1 PVMGTRFGE
10 GMTRRALP
18 YGLLGVVGFLG
29 FAAGSILDPIPLQW
43 GDLFAESEARSR
55 PVEQRITPLGG
66 DEQATVDLFER
77 SSRSVVFIATS
88 HLQELVL
95 MPGGKQAVSVGP
107 ELRSQLRQSWIEN
120 PGTISVPPDASGG
133 QLLTFDP
140 TCIDRNFRWGSGSGI
155 VWDREGHVITN
166 YHVLTDAWDLMVR
179 LPDFSDWPARLIGFD
194 EDKDL
199 AVLKVD
205 APADRLS
212 PLAIGRSDS
221 LRVGQRA
228 YSLGN
233 PFGLSSSLTEGII
246 SALGRT
252 IRSGTGAGRIIQ
264 NVIQT
269 DAAINPGNSG
279 GPLLDSAGRLIG
291 VTTAMVS
298 ESGNSSGIGF
308 AIPVDTVNRIVPD
321 LINFGHATRAGLGIR
336 VQTGLVGQ
344 IEGVLIAF
352 VLPGSPAEHAGL
364 RGGMNPETLVFD
376 RRGDII
382 IAIDDEPVTEFDDL
396 WTELD
401 DHYPGD
407 SVKVTYR
414 RGNEIASTTI
424 ELDVLPPEG
433 QGTAPE

>member
-1 PVMGTRFGE
+1 
-10 GMTRRALP
+10 MTRRSLP

-29 FAAGSILDPIPLQW
+29 FAAGSILGPYPLQL
-43 GDLFAESEARSR
+43 DNLFAKSEARSR
-55 PVEQRITPLGG
+55 PVVERAVPLGG

-88 HLQELVL
+88 RLQERVV
-95 MPGGKQAVSVGP
+95 MPGGNRAVSVGP
-107 ELRSQLRQSWIEN
+107 DLYAQLRQAWIEN
-120 PGTISVPPDASGG
+120 PGTITVPVDTSGKNVV
-133 QLLTFDP
+133 TFDP
-140 TCIDRNFRWGSGSGI
+140 TTVDYNFRWGSGSGI
-155 VWDREGHVITN
+155 IWDQEGHVVTN

-179 LPDFSDWPARLIGFD
+179 LPDFTDWPARLVGYD

-199 AVLKVD
+199 AVLKVE
-205 APADRLS
+205 APADLLT

-221 LRVGQRA
+221 LRVGQKA

-246 SALGRT
+246 SALERT

-298 ESGNSSGIGF
+298 EAGNSSGIGF
-308 AIPVDTVNRIVPD
+308 AIPVDTVNRVVPD

-344 IEGVLIAF
+344 FDGVLIAF
-352 VLPGSPAEHAGL
+352 VLPGSGAEQAGL

-382 IAIDDEPVTEFDDL
+382 IAIDDRPVTEFDDL
-396 WTELD
+396 WKELD

-407 SVKVTYR
+407 SVKVTYK
-414 RGNEIASTTI
+414 RGDQVAAVTI
-424 ELDVLPPEG
+424 ELGVLPAEG
-433 QGTAPE
+433 LGTAP